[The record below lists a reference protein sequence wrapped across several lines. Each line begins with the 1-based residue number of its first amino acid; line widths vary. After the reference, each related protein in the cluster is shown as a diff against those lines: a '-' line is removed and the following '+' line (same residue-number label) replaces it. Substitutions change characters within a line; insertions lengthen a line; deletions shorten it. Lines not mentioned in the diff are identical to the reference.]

1 MYSSIKTAII
11 NKLTAIT
18 GIKNVYGYEKG
29 DLVGYPSAV
38 VTLAGIETPPLD
50 NRSDT
55 RQYSFKIRLYQE
67 MEDDGIGAETAEG
80 RIEALIDSV
89 IGAFEDDYT
98 LGGLVYNVSL
108 RAEMGYSDRGVN
120 TRAFDITLDVFA
132 IYNLNTTFYD

>member
-38 VTLAGIETPPLD
+38 VTLAEIETPPLD

-55 RQYSFKIRLYQE
+55 RRYSFGIRIYQE
-67 MEDDGIGAETAEG
+67 MEDDGIGASTAES
-80 RIEALIDSV
+80 RIEALIDTV

-98 LGGLVYNVSL
+98 LGGLAYNVSL
-108 RAEMGYSDRGVN
+108 KAQMGYSDRGPS
-120 TRAFDITLDVFA
+120 TRVFDITLDVYA
-132 IYNLNTTFYD
+132 IYNLT